1 MVRETEVQTD
11 FFRQLASSLHGR
23 REEILRLWRATA
35 RQRKRKQSARHLSRT
50 QLNDHIPEILD
61 AFENRLR
68 KLGKGKVESTEEEVK
83 GTDKHGLHRWQQGY
97 QLPELV
103 TEWGHLY
110 ECVLNEV
117 EDFAENHPRAPRE
130 VMRECRRC
138 R

>member
-1 MVRETEVQTD
+1 
-11 FFRQLASSLHGR
+11 
-23 REEILRLWRATA
+23 A
-35 RQRKRKQSARHLSRT
+35 RQCETNQSARNLSRT

-61 AFENRLR
+61 AFESRLR
-68 KLGKGKVESTEEEVK
+68 ELGNGKVESTEEEVE

-117 EDFAENHPRAPRE
+117 EDFAASHPQAPRE
-130 VMRECRRC
+130 VMRECRSTLTTLYLSGVAKSTAKYFELYQKEAQ
-138 R
+138 